1 MLGVYSVVNVVLGLV
16 AVVRPGW
23 VGAMCLLTTSLFMS
37 IMFPTIFALGL
48 KGMGDKTKTAGSLLV
63 MAILGGAAL
72 TKVMGMVAD
81 SSSLQAAY
89 MVPVVCFAGVALY
102 AWFGGEQQPMQN

>member
-1 MLGVYSVVNVVLGLV
+1 
-16 AVVRPGW
+16 
-23 VGAMCLLTTSLFMS
+23 VGCLLTTSLFMS

-48 KGMGDKTKTAGSLLV
+48 KGMGAKTKTAGSLLV

-72 TKVMGMVAD
+72 TKVMGVLAD
-81 SSSLQAAY
+81 SSGLQAAY

-102 AWFGGEQQPMQN
+102 AWFGGEHKASEAV